1 MSADSVHH
9 TDTAKRRHLLI
20 GSSDLL
26 GHTLVIQ
33 IQATDM
39 ISLPVQLFT
48 FPIQPQNKH
57 VSFLGREIS
66 GGLRTMLLLSEWQ
79 NEQPRCSTD
88 PAWITPRVIGGL
100 TNAFRPQ
107 ISHVWGE
114 REKSGNELP
123 RSKIRAE
130 LSFLPPSQHR
140 RAHFFRYP
148 HVKDF
153 HWKALGQRCLLQNRR
168 HFPLLQARQ
177 EVWSTPWHGQVAPF
191 VHPHTWCQ
199 QKASTAQQCAASRS
213 SAGCYKPRLAKQSK
227 IGSKEKAV
235 LFLPMPRSVCNLVL
249 TTCVGCGRT

>member
-9 TDTAKRRHLLI
+9 KDTAKRRHLLI

-48 FPIQPQNKH
+48 FPIQPKNKH

-148 HVKDF
+148 HVKT
-153 HWKALGQRCLLQNRR
+153 
-168 HFPLLQARQ
+168 FP
-177 EVWSTPWHGQVAPF
+177 PP
-191 VHPHTWCQ
+191 
-199 QKASTAQQCAASRS
+199 ASTAGGLEHPMARPRGTFCPSPHMVPAESKHCTAMCSFSQLCRVLQAK
-213 SAGCYKPRLAKQSK
+213 AG
-227 IGSKEKAV
+227 
-235 LFLPMPRSVCNLVL
+235 
-249 TTCVGCGRT
+249 